1 MKNEIIIEMI
11 DKPFEDDPFEQIEKQ
26 IAQELDNK
34 ILNDIAEVY
43 QKYGFILDKDLF
55 MEIVKEYSK
64 RIKERKKCQNQDF

>member
-11 DKPFEDDPFEQIEKQ
+11 DNPFEDNPFKQ
-26 IAQELDNK
+26 IGKQVAKELDNK

-43 QKYGFILDKDLF
+43 SKYGFNLDKDLF

-64 RIKERKKCQNQDF
+64 RIKEETE